1 MSRPTPQSL
10 PPPSAPAN
18 TYQATGVDAA
28 GAARGLQGLLASLRR
43 TISIRGPGRDGEVL
57 LDFGHYANVIRVGD
71 HGIAVS
77 TDGVGSKILVAEMAG
92 KFDTL
97 GIDLVAMNVNDL
109 LCVGAEP
116 LCMLD
121 YIAVKRVDDRL
132 LAELG
137 VGLEAGAEAAG
148 ITIPAGEIAQ
158 LPDMLAGADPD
169 QGLDL
174 VGTALGIVAPDR
186 GRHQTGGRQ
195 ASGGCRPSAPRGRSS
210 AGRWRTASYPAGPRR
225 IAHSPTVRDDAYQ

>member
-1 MSRPTPQSL
+1 
-10 PPPSAPAN
+10 
-18 TYQATGVDAA
+18 
-28 GAARGLQGLLASLRR
+28 
-43 TISIRGPGRDGEVL
+43 VL

-186 GRHQTGGRQ
+186 LVIGRGWRSINTCPSSGGR
-195 ASGGCRPSAPRGRSS
+195 SRPSSSSRRGSTCASRSIS
-210 AGRWRTASYPAGPRR
+210 CARATCTGSRTSRATG
-225 IAHSPTVRDDAYQ
+225 SPTCSGSIRA